1 MRTELIIQA
10 SESDAII
17 ALLQDG
23 RLTELVSENEQQQ
36 FSVGDVYL
44 GVVRKLAPN
53 LNAAFV
59 DV

>member
-53 LNAAFV
+53 LIAGLK
-59 DV
+59 

>member
-23 RLTELVSENEQQQ
+23 RLTELVS
-36 FSVGDVYL
+36 
-44 GVVRKLAPN
+44 
-53 LNAAFV
+53 
-59 DV
+59 